1 MKNFFLTTII
11 FLILGISITYAQE
24 VLQDVVYLKN
34 GSIIHGIIVE
44 QIPNENIKIKTKDG
58 NISVIKMS
66 EVQKIAKENI
76 ERPIKKSRIRMKS
89 PILAFSLSLF
99 TPGAGQFYNGQ
110 VGKGLLQFGVTI
122 PCAVIAILN
131 ADDPTNFSAIASGIA
146 GTAYLWSVI
155 DAPISANK
163 INKKHKSKY
172 GHLFEYEN
180 GKKTLGID
188 LGMCDRTL
196 TTERALHF

>member
-34 GSIIHGIIVE
+34 GAIIHGVIVE
-44 QIPNENIKIKTKDG
+44 QIPNESIKIKTNDG
-58 NISVIKMS
+58 NIFVFKMTKI
-66 EVQKIAKENI
+66 QKIAKENI
-76 ERPIKKSRIRMKS
+76 KKPVKKTRIRMKS
-89 PILAFSLSLF
+89 PALAFSLSF
-99 TPGAGQFYNGQ
+99 ITPGTGQFYNGQ
-110 VGKGLLQFGVTI
+110 VGKGILQFGVTI

-188 LGMCDRTL
+188 LGMCDRII
-196 TTERALHF
+196 TTELTLYF